1 MPAGGVVVVDGVVA
15 VVGVVPTSGAAVLV
29 EAALA
34 MAAPPPISA
43 PVTAS
48 PAMIDL
54 ICRISIHLLGHRM
67 GVCSPGPTRQG
78 VWGAVLGVV
87 GTWQMIAGQPQRG
100 LGIR

>member
-1 MPAGGVVVVDGVVA
+1 MPAGGVVVADGVVA
-15 VVGVVPTSGAAVLV
+15 VGVVPTSGAAVLV

-54 ICRISIHLLGHRM
+54 ICRISIHLLGDRIGHLVSR
-67 GVCSPGPTRQG
+67 VARQG
-78 VWGAVLGVV
+78 LGRRFS
-87 GTWQMIAGQPQRG
+87 GW
-100 LGIR
+100 LGPGR